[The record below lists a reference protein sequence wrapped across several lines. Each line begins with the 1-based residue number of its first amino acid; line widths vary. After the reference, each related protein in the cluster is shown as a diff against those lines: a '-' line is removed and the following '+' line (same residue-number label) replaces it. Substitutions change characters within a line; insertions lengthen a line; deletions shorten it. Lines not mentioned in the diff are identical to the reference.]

1 MLCLALS
8 LQEVVHKIIEVLNAT
23 ELTQKALI
31 NDELVE
37 WKRRQQS
44 ACIGG
49 PPNACLD
56 QLQSW

>member
-1 MLCLALS
+1 M
-8 LQEVVHKIIEVLNAT
+8 HKIIEVLNAT

-31 NDELVE
+31 SDELVE